1 MGTGCRFIFF
11 GRTKLNPVLNSTLL
25 LKHKKNMIKNGILAP
40 QDVAQLN
47 TGTPEQLRIHSIE
60 SFGTHD
66 GPGIRM
72 VVFVQGCQFRCL
84 YCANPDTMDVKG
96 GNTVEIE
103 EIVQRAIRQKR
114 YFGKTG
120 GVTVSGGEPLLQ
132 RKPLKQLFKRLHE
145 EGINTALDTNGRLLD
160 AQAKELLEETDLL
173 MLDVKHFNEE
183 WHRKLTGLSNRNTFK
198 VAAHRE
204 EIGKS
209 MWLRYVLI
217 PGWSDQEEHL
227 YEMGRYFQDYDH
239 IERIEIL
246 PYHLLGMHKWETL
259 GMEYKLKGIEPPT
272 QEKLTTTAEILKKYF
287 KEVRVN

>member
-1 MGTGCRFIFF
+1 
-11 GRTKLNPVLNSTLL
+11 
-25 LKHKKNMIKNGILAP
+25 MIKNGLLVS
-40 QDVAQLN
+40 QDATQLN
-47 TGTPEQLRIHSIE
+47 EGISDQIRIHSIE

-96 GNTVEIE
+96 GSFIEIE

-114 YFGKTG
+114 YFAKTG

-132 RKPLKQLFKRLHE
+132 RKALKQLFRRLHE
-145 EGINTALDTNGRLLD
+145 EGINTTLDTNGRLID
-160 AQAKELLEETDLL
+160 QQTKELLEETDLL

-183 WHRKLTGLSNRNTFK
+183 WHRKLTGLTNKNTFK

-204 EIGKS
+204 ETGKP
-209 MWLRYVLI
+209 MWLRYVLV

-227 YEMGRYFQDYDH
+227 HELGQFFRDYKH
-239 IERIEIL
+239 IERIEVL
-246 PYHLLGMHKWETL
+246 PYHMLGVHKWEAL
-259 GMEYKLKGIEPPT
+259 GMEYQLKGIEPPT
-272 QEKLTTTAEILKKYF
+272 QQKLDATARILKKYF
-287 KEVRVN
+287 REVRVN